1 MESVVSETAHTIRIL
16 VVDDHPLLR
25 DGVAAV
31 VGGEAD
37 MTLVGQAA
45 SGEQA
50 VEMFRRLHPDVTLMD
65 LKMPGMKGIEAMREI
80 RSGSPRARI
89 IVLTT
94 YPGDA
99 QATQALKGGA
109 DGFLLKTMLR
119 KDLLDAIRAVH
130 AGRRIVP
137 DEVASQIAQHMHEQ
151 DLSEREIEVL
161 RNVAQGMANKVVGA
175 KLGITEET
183 VKAHMKN
190 IMGKLSARDRAHA
203 VSIATN
209 RGILG

>member
-1 MESVVSETAHTIRIL
+1 MGDAASAIRIL

-31 VGGEAD
+31 VGAETD
-37 MTLVGQAA
+37 MVLVGQAE

-50 VEMFRRLHPDVTLMD
+50 VDMFRRLHPDVTLMD
-65 LKMPGMKGIEAMREI
+65 LKMPGMKGIDAMRDI
-80 RSGSPRARI
+80 LATSPAARI

-99 QATQALKGGA
+99 QATEALRAGA
-109 DGFLLKTMLR
+109 AGFLLKTMLR
-119 KDLLDAIRAVH
+119 KELLDAIRAVH
-130 AGRRIVP
+130 AGRRVVP
-137 DEVASQIAQHMHEQ
+137 DEVASQIAQHMHEER
-151 DLSEREIEVL
+151 LSQREIEVL
-161 RNVAQGMANKVVGA
+161 RCVAQGMANKVVGA
-175 KLGITEET
+175 RLGITEET

-190 IMGKLSARDRAHA
+190 IMGKLSAHDRTHA
-203 VSIATN
+203 VSMATS

>member
-1 MESVVSETAHTIRIL
+1 MSEAAHSIEIL

-31 VGGEAD
+31 VGGETD

-50 VEMFRRLHPDVTLMD
+50 VEMFRRLRPDVTLMD
-65 LKMPGMKGIEAMREI
+65 LKMPGMKGIDAMREI
-80 RSGSPRARI
+80 LSGSPRARI

-99 QATQALKGGA
+99 QAMQALKAGA
-109 DGFLLKTMLR
+109 AGFLLKTMLR

-130 AGRRIVP
+130 AGRRVVP
-137 DEVASQIAQHMHEQ
+137 DEVASKIAQHMHEQ

-161 RNVAQGMANKVVGA
+161 RSVAQGMANKVVGA
-175 KLGITEET
+175 RLGITEET

-190 IMGKLSARDRAHA
+190 IMGKLSALDRAHA

>member
-1 MESVVSETAHTIRIL
+1 MSDTVRRIRIL

-31 VGGEAD
+31 LGGEAD
-37 MTLVGQAA
+37 MALVGQAA

-50 VEMFRRLHPDVTLMD
+50 IDMFRRLGPDVTLMD
-65 LKMPGMKGIEAMREI
+65 LKMPGMKGIDAMREI

-94 YPGDA
+94 YPGDV
-99 QATQALKGGA
+99 QALQALRAGA
-109 DGFLLKTMLR
+109 SGFLLKSMLR

-130 AGRRIVP
+130 AGRRVVP

-151 DLSEREIEVL
+151 DLSEREIQVL
-161 RNVAQGMANKVVGA
+161 DSVAQGMANKVVGA
-175 KLGITEET
+175 RLGITEET

-190 IMGKLSARDRAHA
+190 IMGKLSARDRTHA
-203 VSIATN
+203 VSIATS